1 MSLHAPPIDLLSDD
15 HIHTRFCHHAI
26 GEMEEY
32 VLAAINKGLKE
43 ICFLE
48 HMEAGIR
55 YPEIT
60 WLTEEDFDLYF
71 SEGKRLRGKYP
82 DQITI
87 GLGVEVGYN
96 PECSEEL
103 LERLSGRQWD
113 RIGVSFHYANIP
125 GHSHHLNLL
134 SRKEENIRRA
144 RDIGPEWLLSNYFEV
159 LTEAVCTLPG
169 TVLCHLDAALRYIPG
184 LRYSVAHLDQIE
196 QLLRAVKSRGMAAE
210 INTSGLPIRGE
221 PFPAL
226 TVLRMIMDHGIPL
239 VAGSDAHRP
248 EDVGRSFDMLEEY
261 ITSAVSPSPPRET
274 WR

>member
-1 MSLHAPPIDLLSDD
+1 MSLPVLPIDLLSDG

-32 VLAAINKGLKE
+32 VLAAINMGLKE

-55 YPEIT
+55 YAEIT

-71 SEGKRLRGKYP
+71 AEGEKLRGQYRR
-82 DQITI
+82 QVAI

-96 PECSEEL
+96 PDRSAEL
-103 LERLSGRQWD
+103 LERLSGRRWD

-125 GHSHHLNLL
+125 GHRHHLNLL
-134 SRKEENIRRA
+134 SRKEESIRRA
-144 RDIGPEWLLSNYFEV
+144 RETGPEWILSHYFEI
-159 LTEAVCTLPG
+159 LTEAVRVLPG
-169 TVLCHLDAALRYIPG
+169 TVLCHLDAALRYLPDLKYSDG
-184 LRYSVAHLDQIE
+184 HLRQIE
-196 QLLRAVKSRGMAAE
+196 QLLRAVKLRGMAAE

-221 PFPAL
+221 PFPSL

-248 EDVGRSFDMLEEY
+248 EDVGRSFDMLEDY
-261 ITSAVSPSPPRET
+261 ITSAISP
-274 WR
+274 